1 MSSLE
6 EGNNSFSRSR
16 DSFGLLGFVLTVSLA
31 VLDMSDVHNQ
41 KRNVQNISLNE
52 KKSFLCK
59 VDVKRGRRS
68 GSVKCFGLRTRKGRM
83 FCSGLILVSFTE
95 FKVVSLQMFSLVF
108 LLTNFEV
115 SDFCKLQKIAI

>member
-6 EGNNSFSRSR
+6 EGNNPFSRSR

-52 KKSFLCK
+52 KK
-59 VDVKRGRRS
+59 
-68 GSVKCFGLRTRKGRM
+68 
-83 FCSGLILVSFTE
+83 
-95 FKVVSLQMFSLVF
+95 
-108 LLTNFEV
+108 
-115 SDFCKLQKIAI
+115 